1 MNKDFGILGGV
12 TPRTLK
18 YLSILKKEKL
28 LPKLIFI
35 YGYNFDKNLFNKIKS
50 LCKNLFF
57 FKSKFASNRDI
68 INFINKKNLDFII
81 YSDILVKYLR

>member
-1 MNKDFGILGGV
+1 MAIILIK
-12 TPRTLK
+12 T
-18 YLSILKKEKL
+18 
-28 LPKLIFI
+28 
-35 YGYNFDKNLFNKIKS
+35 FNKIKS

-81 YSDILVKYLR
+81 YSGYPGNT